1 MQLIEDK
8 SFYAVHTKHVMV
20 VHPSGPSGDMPNEG
34 YYAEDIQ
41 GFAWYPNCVTF
52 HLSHGYSWLMVYY
65 SKNLEDMQPETTR
78 AIVVPFTVPEDGYI
92 EIIGNFD
99 ETRLDIPA
107 GQYQLLFELRQLTQD
122 EIFTTEKY
130 SNFRR
135 LEQEDGEIIE
145 LPELCTLT
153 FIPTAERVEPKLLRF
168 TPWYIPRELR
178 KQVKKGLISPESLAP
193 ETLIMFDDLLED
205 KLY

>member
-8 SFYAVHTKHVMV
+8 SFYAVHTKDVMV
-20 VHPSGPSGDMPNEG
+20 VHPSGPYGDMPNEG
-34 YYAEDIQ
+34 YHARDIQ
-41 GFAWYPNCVTF
+41 GFAWYANCVTF
-52 HLSHGYSWLMVYY
+52 DLVHGDSWLKIYH
-65 SKNLEDMQPETTR
+65 SRQLDIQPETTR
-78 AIVVPFTVPEDGYI
+78 AIVVPFTVPEEGYI
-92 EIIGNFD
+92 EITGD
-99 ETRLDIPA
+99 LDVTRLDIPT

-168 TPWYIPRELR
+168 TPWHIPRELR
-178 KQVKKGLISPESLAP
+178 KQVKQGVISLESLVP
-193 ETLIMFDDLLED
+193 ETLIMFDDSL
-205 KLY
+205 

>member
-8 SFYAVHTKHVMV
+8 AFYAVHTKDVMV
-20 VHPSGPSGDMPNEG
+20 VHPTGPHGGMPNEG
-34 YYAEDIQ
+34 YQALYSQ
-41 GFAWYPNCVTF
+41 GFAWYSNCVIF
-52 HLSHGYSWLMVYY
+52 DLAYGNAWLTVYH
-65 SKNLEDMQPETTR
+65 SRQLEDIQPETTR

-92 EIIGNFD
+92 NVND
-99 ETRLDIPA
+99 DLYVSRLDIPA
-107 GQYQLLFELRQLTQD
+107 GKYQLLFELRQLTED

-130 SNFRR
+130 FNFRR

-168 TPWYIPRELR
+168 TPWHIPRELR
-178 KQVKKGLISPESLAP
+178 KQVKQGVISLESLVP
-193 ETLIMFDDLLED
+193 ETLIMFDVSL
-205 KLY
+205 